1 MNGQMPCEF
10 GSRGPGLTSGSY
22 LVLRDLA
29 GFDPQGTAQLL
40 RPLAL
45 PVVRDFKSEINR
57 GEAEGL
63 VRAV

>member
-1 MNGQMPCEF
+1 M
-10 GSRGPGLTSGSY
+10 S
-22 LVLRDLA
+22 
-29 GFDPQGTAQLL
+29 

-57 GEAEGL
+57 GKVEGL